1 MEINPKVHA
10 YEVDWE
16 YDEPIGIQVIE
27 TDEATVLFGAGTA
40 DAADEIADIATD
52 HHVDVVI
59 VEHGDVDHY
68 GGVPVLRGAIDD
80 LEVAVPAGDV
90 SFLED
95 AGIKADTLLDAGE
108 TYGGIE
114 TIAAPGHTP
123 DNMAYLYEDI
133 LVAGDTVVGS
143 ESPFAADGD
152 WSGPLAVI
160 TSDFNHDDDL
170 TRQSVSN
177 LAEYDFDVV
186 LMSHGENL
194 TEGGRDALATLLE
207 DLE

>member
-1 MEINPKVHA
+1 MEIRPTVHA

-16 YDEPIGIQVIE
+16 YDEPIGIQVVE

-40 DAADEIADIATD
+40 DAGDEIADIAAD
-52 HHVDVVI
+52 HRVDVVI

-68 GGVPVLRGAIDD
+68 GGVPVLRRAIDD

-90 SFLED
+90 AFLEE
-95 AGIKADTLLDAGE
+95 AGIEADTLLDAGE
-108 TYGGIE
+108 TYWEIE

-123 DNMAYLYEDI
+123 DNMAYLYDDVLI
-133 LVAGDTVVGS
+133 AGDTVVGA

-160 TSDFNHDDDL
+160 TPDFNHDDDL
-170 TRQSVSN
+170 TSASVSN
-177 LAEYDFDVV
+177 LADYDFDVV

-194 TEGGRDALATLLE
+194 LEGGRAAVDALLE
-207 DLE
+207 DLS